1 MMTRVLNVRPFKIV
15 LTTAMLR
22 SAASVLAITAPLL
35 LSACA
40 STDPATGTAIA
51 PGATPA
57 PGAAPAPVARP
68 AAVIMNTMDQRG
80 QAAIAEANKQFT
92 AGDFKAVVVTLNT
105 SKAID
110 FSSTATQV
118 QAHKL
123 LAFSYCITKK
133 TSLCNAEAQRVMV
146 LDPTFQLSEA
156 ERSHPMWGPAFAAA
170 RKKVAP
176 PAKP

>member
-1 MMTRVLNVRPFKIV
+1 MKDFLMNRIVNVSPPV
-15 LTTAMLR
+15 SMLR
-22 SAASVLAITAPLL
+22 IAIARTGASVLAIGVPLW

-40 STDPATGTAIA
+40 SPASA
-51 PGATPA
+51 PLATPE
-57 PGAAPAPVARP
+57 PAARP
-68 AAVIMNTMDQRG
+68 AAVILNAMEQRA
-80 QAAIAEANKQFT
+80 QAVIAEANKQFT
-92 AGDFKAVVVTLNT
+92 AGDFKAAIVNLST

-133 TSLCNAEAQRVMV
+133 TAPCHAEAERVML
-146 LDPTFQLSEA
+146 LDPGFQLSET
-156 ERSHPMWGPAFAAA
+156 ERSHPMWGPAFEAA
-170 RKKVAP
+170 RKKIAL

>member
-1 MMTRVLNVRPFKIV
+1 MNRILNARPPV
-15 LTTAMLR
+15 SMLR
-22 SAASVLAITAPLL
+22 TAVFKAGASVLAISAPLW

-40 STDPATGTAIA
+40 STDSA
-51 PGATPA
+51 PV
-57 PGAAPAPVARP
+57 AAPEPAARP
-68 AAVIMNTMDQRG
+68 AAVILNAMEQRA
-80 QAAIAEANKQFT
+80 QVVIAEANKQFT
-92 AGDFKAVVVTLNT
+92 AGDFKAVIVNLNT

-133 TSLCNAEAQRVMV
+133 TAPCNAEAERVML
-146 LDPTFQLSEA
+146 LDPGFQLPEA
-156 ERSHPMWGPAFAAA
+156 ERSHPMWGPAFDAA
-170 RKKVAP
+170 RKKVTL